1 MKKTYYLFNPGTLER
16 KDNTLKFTPYE
27 EEVDGE
33 LRQAGQTRYLPVE
46 DIAEFYV
53 FGSLHASS
61 SLFNFL
67 GQQDISVHFFDYYE
81 NYTGSF
87 MPKDGLLSGRMLLAQ
102 TAAYQDSEM
111 RLSIARKFIEG
122 AAFNMVKNLRYYNN
136 RGKDTQPVIDLI
148 EGYAGHLSEVRSVPE
163 LMGIEGN
170 IRQAYYEAFDL
181 ILNEFQM
188 EGRSKQPP
196 QNEVNALISFGN
208 MMCYSQCLR
217 AIHQTQLNPTISYLH
232 TPGERRYS
240 LSLDITEIF
249 KPMLVDRVIFKLL
262 NKKEL
267 QEKHFDKKMNRCLLN
282 QAGKKI
288 FVKAFE
294 DRLNETIKHRTLNR
308 SVSYKHLMK
317 LECYKLAKHLLGME
331 EYKPFKMWW

>member
-102 TAAYQDSEM
+102 TAAYQDEEK
-111 RLSIARKFIEG
+111 RLSIAQKFIEG

-148 EGYAGHLSEVRSVPE
+148 EGYAEHLSEVRSVPE

-249 KPMLVDRVIFKLL
+249 KPLLVDRVIFKLL

-267 QEKHFDKKMNRCLLN
+267 QERHFDKKMNRCLLN